1 MKKPVL
7 IIIRGNSGSGKSTI
21 AKRLQREL
29 DYGTALIQQDVV
41 RGEIL
46 RVHETPNNPSD
57 ALMDM
62 IARFSKER
70 GYDVI
75 VDGIFRRKKHGD
87 WLLKLIEDWEGPV
100 FVYYL
105 DIPFEETLKR
115 HMTKPNAHEFGEKE
129 MREWWA
135 EHDYLGADGEIII
148 THEPSADE
156 IVARIFRDVE
166 QNGESNG

>member
-41 RGEIL
+41 RREIL

-75 VDGIFRRKKHGD
+75 VDGIFRR
-87 WLLKLIEDWEGPV
+87 
-100 FVYYL
+100 
-105 DIPFEETLKR
+105 
-115 HMTKPNAHEFGEKE
+115 
-129 MREWWA
+129 
-135 EHDYLGADGEIII
+135 
-148 THEPSADE
+148 
-156 IVARIFRDVE
+156 
-166 QNGESNG
+166 